1 MHQNIG
7 IFQINQT
14 YNITAWTAEQGE
26 PDEHFLTVIII
37 IIIIIII
44 INNMQKIT
52 EKYSKKAF
60 AKSHKRTSLSQT
72 ASPKKF

>member
-1 MHQNIG
+1 ME
-7 IFQINQT
+7 
-14 YNITAWTAEQGE
+14 AAEQGE
-26 PDEHFLTVIII
+26 PDECFLTVI